1 MSRKR
6 RKRPGDY
13 VKDSM
18 RMNQVIYNDYI
29 NQMTEIL
36 LNSIKYDGLPDTVD
50 NRWFELNLIT
60 KGMVCYF
67 RDEELGDLCLPC
79 TATGR
84 FTVNNIPTRYDIIS
98 PNGYTATRDYSNA
111 VLVYNNYLRL
121 PSMQTI
127 KAFAHDLCN
136 ARRAM
141 SVNIGNQKFPF
152 LLSCTETQRMSVENA
167 FMQID
172 GNCPVI
178 LTDKGF
184 DPDSIKSYELAI
196 PMVADKIHDEIH
208 KIWNDFLTW
217 AGIENSNQDKKERL
231 VVNEVGSNYGNVEV
245 SRSVRLKARQEAF
258 DRVNKMFG
266 TNIEVSF
273 NSELSTMLNAPNIGY
288 SVDSNGN
295 PLLPG
300 AKPLVQD
307 AVGNGGDG
315 K

>member
-1 MSRKR
+1 MGRKRSRKR
-6 RKRPGDY
+6 VGDY
-13 VKDSM
+13 VLDSM
-18 RMNQVIYNDYI
+18 RQNQIIYSDYV
-29 NQMTEIL
+29 NQMVEIL
-36 LNSIKYDGLPDTVD
+36 LNSIKYDNLPDTVD

-67 RDEELGDLCLPC
+67 RDDVLGDLCLPC

-84 FTVNNIPTRYDIIS
+84 FTVNNVPTRYDIIS
-98 PNGYTATRDYSNA
+98 PNGYTATRYYDNA
-111 VLVYNNYLRL
+111 VLIYNNYLRL
-121 PSMQTI
+121 PDMQTVQN
-127 KAFAHDLCN
+127 FARDLTN

-141 SVNIGNQKFPF
+141 TVNIGNQKFPYIIT
-152 LLSCTETQRMSVENA
+152 CTETQRMSVENA

-184 DPDSIKSYELAI
+184 DPDSIKPYEIAV
-196 PMVADKIHDEIH
+196 PMVGDKIHDELH

-231 VVNEVGSNYGNVEV
+231 VANEVGSNYGNVEV
-245 SRSVRLKARQEAF
+245 SRTRRLKMRQECF
-258 DRVNKMFG
+258 DKVNKMFG

-273 NSELSTMLNAPNIGY
+273 NSELSTMLNAPNIGF

-300 AKPLVQD
+300 QSLADETDK
-307 AVGNGGDG
+307 GGG
-315 K
+315 KDE